1 MEDAETK
8 IRQVVKNG
16 YFTQTPKAAIDR
28 QVANIIR
35 EAERKI
41 KIPALAVAARKSLL
55 QFYNAQYREFRRS
68 FGWQLG
74 ILSALFLLQGKTLSG
89 RNIKPTKAQKVQA
102 VQMLEGVGFEPPSGG
117 GAAYSGETW
126 DESDYDASRQLGSPL
141 QKFSKDYMRDNV
153 KPALDRLVRQQ
164 ARDPDDITG
173 RNTLRNRAEMEVRY
187 QYHLDTIE
195 DFKTRGINLVIA
207 STHADCSERC
217 RPWQGRVYSLDGTS
231 GTTDDGRKYVPL
243 EQATDVYYTTKAGKT
258 YKNGLLG
265 FNCRHFLVEYK
276 SGYRFP
282 NPDPEEERKQYAIT
296 VKQRQME
303 REVRKW
309 RIIRDVNKGI
319 DRERYLKARKKA
331 IAANRAYEAFSK
343 KHNRAFYPSRV
354 DITIEAFAGR

>member
-1 MEDAETK
+1 M
-8 IRQVVKNG
+8 
-16 YFTQTPKAAIDR
+16 
-28 QVANIIR
+28 
-35 EAERKI
+35 
-41 KIPALAVAARKSLL
+41 

-68 FGWQLG
+68 FGWQFG
-74 ILSALFLLQGKTLSG
+74 ILTALLLLQGRTLSG
-89 RNIKPTKAQKVQA
+89 REIKPSKVQRRQA
-102 VQMLEGVGFEPPSGG
+102 VRTLESVGFEPPSGG
-117 GAAYSGETW
+117 DAAYSGEMW
-126 DESDYDASRQLGSPL
+126 DEFDYDASRQLGSPL
-141 QKFSKDYMRDNV
+141 QKFSKDYMRENV
-153 KPALDRLVRQQ
+153 KPALDRLIKQQ
-164 ARDPDDITG
+164 PKDPDDITG

-187 QYHLDTIE
+187 QYHLDTIAN
-195 DFKTRGINLVIA
+195 FKAQGVNLVIA

-231 GTTDDGRKYVPL
+231 GITDDGRKYVPL
-243 EQATDVYYTTKAGKT
+243 EQATDVYYTTKEGKT

-276 SGYRFP
+276 KGYRFP

-309 RIIRDVNKGI
+309 RITRDMNKNI
-319 DRERYLKARKKA
+319 DREKYLEARRKA

-354 DITIEAFAGR
+354 DITI